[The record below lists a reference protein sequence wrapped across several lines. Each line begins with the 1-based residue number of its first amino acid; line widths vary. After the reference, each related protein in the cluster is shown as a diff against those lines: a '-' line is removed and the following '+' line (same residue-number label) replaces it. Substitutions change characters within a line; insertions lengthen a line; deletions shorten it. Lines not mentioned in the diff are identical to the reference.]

1 MKPDQW
7 SAPGGMRSPSPL
19 HKEKGSLP
27 GGNGGTQVHPG
38 AAQLGEAR
46 AQAGSCLP
54 RLPSRM
60 ALLSRE
66 KARTEIVP
74 RAKWSLFGKRN
85 HSELCEWQVSRHPLF
100 LPQAA
105 PAPLRWSRRV
115 PLGHHPLPPPPQ
127 HGIMLWQTLAE
138 HANANWKS

>member
-54 RLPSRM
+54 CPSQQDGFTLQGNIM
-60 ALLSRE
+60 TPIGDWNMVIVELDSLL
-66 KARTEIVP
+66 
-74 RAKWSLFGKRN
+74 
-85 HSELCEWQVSRHPLF
+85 
-100 LPQAA
+100 
-105 PAPLRWSRRV
+105 
-115 PLGHHPLPPPPQ
+115 
-127 HGIMLWQTLAE
+127 
-138 HANANWKS
+138 